1 MLHHVK
7 GVLNFSAFRPEADD
21 PQASW
26 KSRFGGRQTALVH
39 VGRNSLSYSIID
51 KKGEAVAG
59 ESQRGE
65 LKELFADLGPMIK
78 DRATDGWCIVSLDS
92 RYVISVENNLSRKKG
107 SEEALKKDPRSV
119 LHARYEKG
127 KRYALTHNP
136 ETNSSILLAMDEEN
150 VKKTEALCKEQ
161 GLKPGRICCGTYV
174 LLRHALT
181 ATNTK
186 KGSESPFSSLYLS
199 CCHGSVC
206 ALMQEK
212 DNWMELRS
220 RPDLFEPTGDIAP
233 LLELLRPFEERLG
246 ADRGLVVA
254 CDDPVPGLP
263 EKLAEL
269 FPGRPINDLTEPG
282 LLARLLYRN

>member
-1 MLHHVK
+1 MLK
-7 GVLNFSAFRPEADD
+7 YAKAVLNFSAFRPEEDD
-21 PQASW
+21 PASSW
-26 KSRFGGRQTALVH
+26 KSRFSGRPTALVH
-39 VGRNSLSYSIID
+39 VGRNSLSYSVID
-51 KKGEAVAG
+51 KKGQETSG
-59 ESQRGE
+59 GSKRGE
-65 LKELFADLGPMIK
+65 LKELFAELGPAIK
-78 DRATDGWCIVSLDS
+78 DETTDGWCAISLDS
-92 RYVISVENNLSRKKG
+92 RYVISVESNLSRKKG
-107 SEEALKKDPRSV
+107 SEEAVKKDPRSV
-119 LHARYEKG
+119 LHARFEKG
-127 KRYALTHNP
+127 KRYALTHNS

-186 KGSESPFSSLYLS
+186 KGSEAPFSALYLVS
-199 CCHGSVC
+199 CNGSVC

-220 RPDLFEPTGDIAP
+220 RPDLFEPGGDIAP

-246 ADRGLVVA
+246 PERGLVVA
-254 CDDPVPGLP
+254 CDEPVNGLP

-269 FPGRPINDLTEPG
+269 FPGRSINDLTEPG
-282 LLARLLYRN
+282 LLARLLYLN

>member
-1 MLHHVK
+1 MLKHVK
-7 GVLNFSAFRPEADD
+7 SVLNFSAFRPEEDD

-26 KSRFGGRQTALVH
+26 RSRFAGRQTALVH
-39 VGRNSLSYSIID
+39 VARNSLSYVVVD
-51 KKGEAVAG
+51 KGGA
-59 ESQRGE
+59 ESGGDAQKGE
-65 LKELFADLGPMIK
+65 LKEAFAALGPMIK
-78 DRATDGWCIVSLDS
+78 DRVAEGWIMVSLDS
-92 RYVISVENNLSRKKG
+92 RYVISVESNLSRKKG
-107 SEEALKKDPRSV
+107 SEDALRKDPRSV

-127 KRYALTHNP
+127 KRYSVTHNP

-150 VKKTEALCKEQ
+150 IKKVEALCKEQ

-174 LLRHALT
+174 LLRHALA

-186 KGSESPFSSLYLS
+186 KGSEAPFSALYLA
-199 CCHGSVC
+199 CCQGSVC

-220 RPDLFEPTGDIAP
+220 RPDLFEPGGDIAP
-233 LLELLRPFEERLG
+233 LVELLRPFEEKLG

-254 CDDPVPGLP
+254 CDEPVAGLP

-269 FPGRPINDLTEPG
+269 FPGRLINDLTEPG
-282 LLARLLYRN
+282 LLARLLFRN